1 MAIIYDVSQG
11 TKYLKDGE
19 EKTRWQ
25 RLGVAFEKEGKIT
38 SVKLEALPIPNKEGE
53 IWLNIFPQKDKVPF

>member
-1 MAIIYDVSQG
+1 MAILHDVSQG

-25 RLGVAFEKEGKIT
+25 KLGVAFEKDGRIT

-53 IWLNIFPQKDKVPF
+53 IWLNIFPKKDEVPF